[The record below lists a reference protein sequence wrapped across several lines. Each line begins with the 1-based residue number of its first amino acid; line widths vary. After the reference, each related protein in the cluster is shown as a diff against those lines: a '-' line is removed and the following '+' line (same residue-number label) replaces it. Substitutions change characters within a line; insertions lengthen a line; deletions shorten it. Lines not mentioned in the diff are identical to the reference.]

1 MAKLAASILSADF
14 GRLEEQVREALAG
27 GCDWVH
33 FDVMDG
39 HFVPQI
45 TFGVPI
51 VASLRPKF
59 TETFDVHLMVERP
72 EYQVEKFIE
81 AGADL
86 ITFHW
91 EATAHPHRLARLIR
105 ESERRAGIAVNP
117 GTPVEVLVDLLE
129 EVDVVLVMSVDP
141 GYAGQAFLPRSLSR
155 VRRLKRLIEQAG
167 LPVEI
172 EVDGGINPTNARS
185 VYEAGADILVAAS
198 ALFNQRLSPRA
209 AAEQLRAAA
218 LRFGN

>member
-1 MAKLAASILSADF
+1 MKLAASILSADF
-14 GRLEEQVREALAG
+14 GRLEEQVREAIAG

-39 HFVPQI
+39 LFVPQI
-45 TFGVPI
+45 SFGVPI
-51 VASLRPKF
+51 VASLRPRF
-59 TETFDVHLMVERP
+59 DQPFDVHLMVKRP
-72 EYQVEKFIE
+72 ESQAEKFIE

-86 ITFHW
+86 VTFHW

-105 ESERRAGIAVNP
+105 ESGRRAGIAINP
-117 GTPVEVLVDLLE
+117 GTPVEILTDLLE

-141 GYAGQAFLPRSLSR
+141 GYAGQAFLPRSLGR
-155 VRRLKRLIEQAG
+155 VRRLRRLIENAG

-185 VYEAGADILVAAS
+185 VCEAGADILVAAS
-198 ALFNQRLSPRA
+198 AIFNPRVSPKA
-209 AAEQLRAAA
+209 AAEQLRAAVRA
-218 LRFGN
+218 GT

>member
-1 MAKLAASILSADF
+1 MRLAASILSADF
-14 GRLEEQVREALAG
+14 GRLEEQLREAIAG
-27 GCDWVH
+27 GCDWIH

-45 TFGVPI
+45 TFGVPV
-51 VASLRPKF
+51 VASLRPRF
-59 TETFDVHLMVERP
+59 TEPFDVHLMVERP
-72 EYQVEKFIE
+72 EHQIEKFVE

-105 ESERRAGIAVNP
+105 ESGRRAGIAINP
-117 GTPVEVLVDLLE
+117 GTPVEVLTDLLE

-141 GYAGQAFLPRSLSR
+141 GYAGQAFLPRSLGR
-155 VRRLKRLIEQAG
+155 VRRLKRVIEQAG

-198 ALFNQRLSPRA
+198 ALFNQRLSPRT
-209 AAEQLRAAA
+209 AAEQLKAA
-218 LRFGN
+218 LRFGA

>member
-1 MAKLAASILSADF
+1 
-14 GRLEEQVREALAG
+14 
-27 GCDWVH
+27 
-33 FDVMDG
+33 
-39 HFVPQI
+39 
-45 TFGVPI
+45 
-51 VASLRPKF
+51 
-59 TETFDVHLMVERP
+59 
-72 EYQVEKFIE
+72 
-81 AGADL
+81 
-86 ITFHW
+86 
-91 EATAHPHRLARLIR
+91 
-105 ESERRAGIAVNP
+105 
-117 GTPVEVLVDLLE
+117 VDLLE

-209 AAEQLRAAA
+209 AAEQLKAAA